1 MKELAEIQEIMKSKE
16 SEIENMILIEKTNVS
31 KTVKRLEDELRS
43 EIEQLRLERLSLS
56 DKNLFQDNMIKNL
69 QEKKMELEAKIS
81 SLESQIKFSE
91 RATPII
97 PQESMENENDIF
109 VQNEVEENTM
119 LPKSL
124 PVALHTEISGAE
136 KAEIEYLNSMMNKYK
151 QDIQEKTNEAEGLK
165 KQITQLKDYSM
176 EDNHNHREELGNY
189 LQRNEQLQSQLQ
201 SHENQF
207 EKQMEINKIL
217 ENEKVVLQKEN
228 DILEK
233 EQKLLKENIK
243 YYQTQ
248 ITKIKK
254 RKNSEPITRNGTLY
268 IELENPTG
276 KDIPIRRVKQTRVFT
291 ENEQLLGDE
300 DCILEV
306 EVDEPEPKKICCT
319 IM

>member
-1 MKELAEIQEIMKSKE
+1 
-16 SEIENMILIEKTNVS
+16 
-31 KTVKRLEDELRS
+31 
-43 EIEQLRLERLSLS
+43 
-56 DKNLFQDNMIKNL
+56 
-69 QEKKMELEAKIS
+69 MELEAKIS

-254 RKNSEPITRNGTLY
+254 RK
-268 IELENPTG
+268 
-276 KDIPIRRVKQTRVFT
+276 KF
-291 ENEQLLGDE
+291 
-300 DCILEV
+300 
-306 EVDEPEPKKICCT
+306 
-319 IM
+319 